1 MIIEGYML
9 KYLDTIW
16 AVKGC
21 YHPEGFAVAVPRV
34 YKGMKIK
41 RMEDAL
47 KLVHQKFPFLFKY
60 VEEIGFEVPLV
71 PLKDCEIL
79 DPFNKIVED
88 EVAIEFMKYFKG
100 NIGVTGSM
108 LYSNSHNDMDFLS
121 TSEEN
126 YQILLEL
133 REKGITSPLK
143 VVNESEVEGLNEKD
157 FLYLKENRVLEG
169 VFKGVPYTFKIVKC
183 EDFGI
188 VEGKE
193 KFEGVVK
200 ILKAEKPY
208 SLPVKYYTDKG
219 IYLTSFRTRYTE
231 LKERTKLYVNG
242 ILLKRNKFL
251 DLDLDLAKEVK
262 IL

>member
-1 MIIEGYML
+1 MITEGYML

-21 YHPEGFAVAVPRV
+21 YHPEGYAVAVPRV
-34 YKGMKIK
+34 YKGIKIK

-47 KLVHQKFPFLFKY
+47 QIVRYKFPFLYSY
-60 VEEIGFEVPLV
+60 VKEIGFEVPLV
-71 PLKDCEIL
+71 PLKDSEIL
-79 DPFNKIVED
+79 DPFNKVIRD
-88 EVAIEFMKYFKG
+88 EVAKEFIKYFKG
-100 NIGVTGSM
+100 KIGITGSM
-108 LYSNSHNDMDFLS
+108 LYSDSYNDMDFLS
-121 TSEEN
+121 FNEED
-126 YQILLEL
+126 YQTLLEL
-133 REKGITSPLK
+133 RKKGITSPLK
-143 VVNESEVEGLNEKD
+143 LANKNEIEGLSEKD
-157 FLYLKENRVLEG
+157 FIHLKENRVLEG

-188 VEGKE
+188 VEEKE
-193 KFEGVVK
+193 KFKGIVK
-200 ILKAEKPY
+200 IVKAEKPY

-219 IYLTSFRTRYTE
+219 FYLTSFRIRYTE
-231 LKERTKLYVNG
+231 LKEGTRLYVNG

>member
-1 MIIEGYML
+1 MIEGYML

-21 YHPEGFAVAVPRV
+21 YHPEGYAVAVPRL
-34 YKGMKIK
+34 YKGKKIK
-41 RMEDAL
+41 KMEDAL
-47 KLVHQKFPFLFKY
+47 QLASQEFPFLFRY
-60 VEEIGFEVPLV
+60 VEEIGFDVPLV
-71 PLKDCEIL
+71 PLKDSEIL
-79 DPFNKIVED
+79 DPFDKIVED
-88 EVAIEFMKYFKG
+88 EVVVEFMKYFKG
-100 NIGVTGSM
+100 KIGITGSL
-108 LYSNSHNDMDFLS
+108 LYSNSYNDIDFVS
-121 TSEEN
+121 INEHD
-126 YQILLEL
+126 YQTLLEL
-133 REKGITSPLK
+133 REKGVTSPLK

-169 VFKGVPYTFKIVKC
+169 IFKGVPYTFKIVSC

-193 KFEGVVK
+193 KFEGIVEV
-200 ILKAEKPY
+200 IRAEKPY

-219 IYLTSFRTRYTE
+219 VYLTSFRTRYTE
-231 LKERTKLYVNG
+231 LKEGAKLYVNG

-262 IL
+262 II